1 MFRASKPSLRHFA
14 VLEREL
20 RTAAGS
26 VWAVQDR
33 RNPLRKQC
41 LFVPTKVSSWPIW
54 VVRLEFLEPTPTRLR
69 NGKVALL
76 LSSPDASLVRS
87 TFRSSTKNSRVK
99 LNALTGFE
107 LTQKAKRRMPPVL
120 IPIMALACSCLWFIP
135 RDSSVAT
142 QTEVPVVSKP
152 KVDLCRTTVS
162 KGSEIVGVIARY
174 ESIELA
180 GQEFKIADIKRLGG
194 LVQIKAKRLCDKRY
208 FRIDSW
214 SEGKKLRVERVY

>member
-20 RTAAGS
+20 RTVAGS

-33 RNPLRKQC
+33 RNPLRKQY

-107 LTQKAKRRMPPVL
+107 LTQKAKRRMPRVL
-120 IPIMALACSCLWFIP
+120 IPIMAVACSCLWFIP

-142 QTEVPVVSKP
+142 QTEVPIVSRP
-152 KVDLCRTTVS
+152 KVDLCRTTVY

-208 FRIDSW
+208 FRFDSW